1 MIKYAL
7 IGCGRISINHIK
19 AVEKQ
24 NKDVQNKKINIVAL
38 CDTDISKAYKLRE
51 KAEGIKESEKDK
63 AQNHAGHD
71 IEVYQDYKKM
81 IREHPEINLIA
92 ISTQSGYHAEIAKYC
107 IKHRINVIIE
117 KPIALSID
125 DADEIIKLQEQT
137 GVKVCVSHQNRFNRA
152 IQKLRTEIENK
163 TLGKISHGSI
173 SVRWNRDKNYYDQ
186 ASWRGTWEQDGGCL
200 MNQCIHGIDLLIWML
215 GDVKSVYGVVR
226 NEFHNYIQAEDLGM
240 AILEFKNGSVATIEG
255 TTNIY
260 NKNLAETLSIF
271 GETGTVRIGGT
282 QCNKIDTWD
291 IKGENIEDESE
302 NVENVYGNGHMS
314 LYADMIDAIESN
326 RQPYI
331 SAVDGRNALE
341 IVLAIYK
348 SMQTGE
354 KVILPLSNYQ
364 TMDMINKEL

>member
-24 NKDVQNKKINIVAL
+24 NKDVQNKKISIVAL
-38 CDTDISKAYKLRE
+38 CDTDINKAYKLRE
-51 KAEGIKESEKDK
+51 KIDIEESEKGKGIEDS
-63 AQNHAGHD
+63 

-81 IREHPEINLIA
+81 IIEHPEINLIA
-92 ISTQSGYHAEIAKYC
+92 IATQSGYHAEIAKYC
-107 IKHRINVIIE
+107 IKHRINIIIE

-125 DADEIIKLQEQT
+125 DADEIIRLQKET

-152 IQKLRTEIENK
+152 IHKLRTEIENK

-173 SVRWNRDKNYYDQ
+173 SVRWNRDKNYYNQ

-226 NEFHNYIQAEDLGM
+226 NEFHKYIQAEDLGM

-291 IKGENIEDESE
+291 IKGENIENESE
-302 NVENVYGNGHMS
+302 NVENIYGNGHMS
-314 LYADMIDAIESN
+314 LYADMIDAIENN

-348 SMQTGE
+348 SMQTEE
-354 KVILPLSNYQ
+354 KIVLPLSNYQ
-364 TMDMINKEL
+364 TMDMLNREL

>member
-24 NKDVQNKKINIVAL
+24 NKDVQNKKISIVAL
-38 CDTDISKAYKLRE
+38 CDTDINKAYKLRE
-51 KAEGIKESEKDK
+51 KIGIEESEKGK
-63 AQNHAGHD
+63 G
-71 IEVYQDYKKM
+71 IEDSIDVYQDYKKM

-92 ISTQSGYHAEIAKYC
+92 IATQSGYHAEIAKYC

-125 DADEIIKLQEQT
+125 DADEIIRLQKET

-173 SVRWNRDKNYYDQ
+173 SVRWNRDKNYYNQ

-200 MNQCIHGIDLLIWML
+200 MNQCIHGIDLLIWMI

-302 NVENVYGNGHMS
+302 NAENVYGNGHMS
-314 LYADMIDAIESN
+314 LYADMIDAIENN

-354 KVILPLSNYQ
+354 KIVLPLSNYQ
-364 TMDMINKEL
+364 TMDMLNREL

>member
-24 NKDVQNKKINIVAL
+24 NKDVQSKKISIVAL
-38 CDTDISKAYKLRE
+38 CDTDINKAYKLRE
-51 KAEGIKESEKDK
+51 KAEDIKESETESK
-63 AQNHAGHD
+63 HD

-92 ISTQSGYHAEIAKYC
+92 IATQSGYHAEIAKYC

-125 DADEIIKLQEQT
+125 DADEIIRLQKET

-173 SVRWNRDKNYYDQ
+173 SVRWNRDKNYYNQ

-291 IKGENIEDESE
+291 IKGEISEDESE
-302 NVENVYGNGHMS
+302 NVENIYGNGHMS
-314 LYADMIDAIESN
+314 LYADMIDAIEN
-326 RQPYI
+326 HRQPYI
-331 SAVDGRNALE
+331 SATDGRNALE

-354 KVILPLSNYQ
+354 KVVLPLSNYQ
-364 TMDMINKEL
+364 TMDMINREL

>member
-24 NKDVQNKKINIVAL
+24 NEDVQNKKISIVAL
-38 CDTDISKAYKLRE
+38 CDTDINKAYKLRE
-51 KAEGIKESEKDK
+51 KAEGIKESTE
-63 AQNHAGHD
+63 NS

-92 ISTQSGYHAEIAKYC
+92 IATQSGYHAEIAKYC

-125 DADEIIKLQEQT
+125 DADEIIRLQEQT
-137 GVKVCVSHQNRFNRA
+137 GVKVCVSHQNRFNKA
-152 IQKLRTEIENK
+152 IQKLRKEIENK
-163 TLGKISHGSI
+163 ALGKISHGSI
-173 SVRWNRDKNYYDQ
+173 SVRWNRDKNYYNQ
-186 ASWRGTWEQDGGCL
+186 ESWRGTWEQDGGCL
-200 MNQCIHGIDLLIWML
+200 MNQCIHGVDLLIWML

-226 NEFHNYIQAEDLGM
+226 NEFHSYIQAEDLGM

-282 QCNKIDTWD
+282 QCNKITTWD

-302 NVENVYGNGHMS
+302 NVENVYGNGHIS
-314 LYADMIDAIESN
+314 LYADMIDAIENN

-354 KVILPLSNYQ
+354 KIMLPLSNYQ
-364 TMDMINKEL
+364 TMDMLNKELQ